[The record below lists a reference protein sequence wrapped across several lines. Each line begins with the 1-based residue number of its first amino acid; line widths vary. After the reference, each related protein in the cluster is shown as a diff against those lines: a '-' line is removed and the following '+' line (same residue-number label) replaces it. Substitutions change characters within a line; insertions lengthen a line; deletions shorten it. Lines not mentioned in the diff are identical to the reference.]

1 MVSPV
6 IAMLSVLRTPCT
18 KPTVCH
24 PATSCAVRRAT
35 CGAGARRGRGCNPES
50 GLLSL
55 ARARGGREE
64 RGCSVGAAWVQRGC
78 SRAGHVQPESVSP
91 RPWKCL
97 RSVWE
102 VSGKCPAS
110 RLRGL
115 GDKGGDALRAAGQ
128 AAEVG
133 VVALQRVLEER
144 REHLLRHPSLGP
156 DNLGSSREV
165 WGERPTPPPRADG
178 PSRPSVSFRQS
189 SKEPKRRKERAT
201 RASTAHRSSRS
212 CPLLPAGRFLDGSS
226 RAPRWDA
233 RADGRRCPRRAR
245 RERPRRRGP
254 PRGWSAAA
262 ARALPPTRAAP
273 GSTSAAPSSR
283 RRRERTASGLQR
295 HDGAQQCA
303 VVTSIWGGL

>member
-78 SRAGHVQPESVSP
+78 SRAGHVQPVSVSP

-156 DNLGSSREV
+156 GNLGSSREV

-295 HDGAQQCA
+295 HDGAQRCA